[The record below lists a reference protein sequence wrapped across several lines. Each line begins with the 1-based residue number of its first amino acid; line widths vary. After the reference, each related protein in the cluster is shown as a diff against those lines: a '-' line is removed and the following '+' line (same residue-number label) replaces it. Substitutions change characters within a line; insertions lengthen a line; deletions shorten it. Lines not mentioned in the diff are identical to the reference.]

1 VAVVIAGFSEALRG
15 ANGGYEL
22 NRVVGFIGGLSYVI
36 GAHTFVAWELA
47 LGRGFDLT
55 AYCLAFPAG
64 LAAVAGGSAVAV
76 SIKDK
81 AVASAKVTERTGA
94 IPAAPP
100 AGPPAT
106 EGAA

>member
-1 VAVVIAGFSEALRG
+1 MIAGFSEALRG

-36 GAHTFVAWELA
+36 GAHAFVATELA
-47 LGRGFDLT
+47 MGRGFDLT

-64 LAAVAGGSAVAV
+64 LAAVVSGSAVAV